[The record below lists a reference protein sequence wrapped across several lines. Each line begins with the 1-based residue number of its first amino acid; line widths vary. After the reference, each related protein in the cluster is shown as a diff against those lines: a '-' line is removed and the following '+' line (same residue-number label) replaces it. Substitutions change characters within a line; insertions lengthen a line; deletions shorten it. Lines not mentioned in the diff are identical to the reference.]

1 MALANTNQ
9 SQRRDEQ
16 LRERKLSQVE
26 DPPIQEPTN
35 REITVIFQN
44 QRYVLRT
51 DGGDLDVRNKLTGHG
66 FTITDS
72 GDMIFISGPGGKD
85 KPCGGRMMINT
96 TGGTLEKH
104 GGPIIQEAVASST
117 SPVDGDKAPSGPVSG
132 TARSFVGYGN
142 DNAEVHGDLRRT
154 AQHVVIEATET
165 LTLVGING
173 INLKAG
179 ATGGGTLTIEAG
191 TIKQVCTN
199 KEEFVLGRTE
209 TISSESADIKID
221 PRATTASISPGVES
235 RKFLGDVKH
244 TIVGCYELNVLGNK
258 AKVPL
263 IKNPKTAINI
273 SAVQGD
279 VKIGAFDGSLL
290 MVAGV
295 TDADFGSIQ
304 SGTVAVSSVA
314 LDFTSSESVNIFGG
328 ADVTIESSANV
339 NIQGALIYL
348 N

>member
-9 SQRRDEQ
+9 SRRRDEQ
-16 LRERKLSQVE
+16 LRERELSKVE
-26 DPPIQEPTN
+26 DPAVQEPTN

-66 FTITDS
+66 FTISDK
-72 GDMIFISGPGGKD
+72 GDFIIISGPGGKD
-85 KPCGGRMMINT
+85 NPCGGRMMINT
-96 TGGTLEKH
+96 TGGSLEKH
-104 GGPIIQEAVASST
+104 GGPIIQEAVAAST
-117 SPVDGDKAPSGPVSG
+117 SPVDGDKAPSSPVSG

-179 ATGGGTLTIEAG
+179 ATGAGTLTIEAG

-199 KEEFVLGRTE
+199 KEEFILGRSE
-209 TISSESADIKID
+209 TISSESADVKID

-244 TIVGCYELNVLGNK
+244 TVVGCYELTVLGNK

-263 IKNPKTAINI
+263 IKNPKTAVNI
-273 SAVQGD
+273 SAAQGD
-279 VKIGAFDGSLL
+279 MKLGAFEGSLL
-290 MVAGV
+290 MVAGIKEPN
-295 TDADFGSIQ
+295 FENIQ
-304 SGTVAVSSVA
+304 SGTAAISSVA
-314 LDFTSSESVNIFGG
+314 FDVTASEGVDIFGA
-328 ADVTIESSANV
+328 ADVTIESESNV
-339 NIQGALIYL
+339 NIKGTLIYL